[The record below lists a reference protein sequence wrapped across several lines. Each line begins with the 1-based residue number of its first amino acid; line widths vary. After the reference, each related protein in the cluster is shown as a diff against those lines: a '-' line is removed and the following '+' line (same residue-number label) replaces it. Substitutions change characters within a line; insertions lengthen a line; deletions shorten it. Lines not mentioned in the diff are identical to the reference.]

1 MDPIN
6 LITAINLFV
15 SISANWSGAKK
26 GIKTS
31 ITKLVDKPKSYLQKV
46 PPNISALIL
55 IITILGI
62 FDIGSLPQ
70 NIKEKYSYL
79 RIIGLLMFIV
89 FSWVQVLSFRSLKN
103 YYSQDVVILKEHK
116 LISKGI
122 YGFVRHPQYISQ
134 FLSDIGAGLA
144 LMNFLIMPLALFVE
158 LPLFMLRAR
167 LEEKMLADHF
177 GEEFK
182 VYKKKTGFI
191 FPFIG

>member
-31 ITKLVDKPKSYLQKV
+31 LTKLVERPKSYLQKV

-70 NIKEKYSYL
+70 NIKEEYANL
-79 RIIGLLMFIV
+79 RIIGLLMFII
-89 FSWVQVLSFRSLKN
+89 FSWVQVLSFKSLKS

-116 LISKGI
+116 LITKGI

-134 FLSDIGAGLA
+134 ILSDFGAGLA
-144 LMNFLIMPLALFVE
+144 LMNFLIMPLAIFVE
-158 LPLFMLRAR
+158 LPLFMLRAK

-182 VYKKKTGFI
+182 LFKKKSGFI

>member
-31 ITKLVDKPKSYLQKV
+31 ITKLVERPKSYLQKL

-55 IITILGI
+55 VITILGI
-62 FDIGSLPQ
+62 FNIGSLPQ
-70 NIKEKYSYL
+70 NLKEEYSYL
-79 RIIGLLMFIV
+79 RIIGLLMFII
-89 FSWVQVLSFRSLKN
+89 FSWLQVLSFKSLKN
-103 YYSQDVVILKEHK
+103 YYAQDVVILKEHK
-116 LISKGI
+116 LISNGI
-122 YGFVRHPQYISQ
+122 YGVIRHPQYISQ
-134 FLSDIGAGLA
+134 FLSDFGAGLA
-144 LMNFLIMPLALFVE
+144 LMNFLILPLALLVE
-158 LPLFMLRAR
+158 LPLFMMRAN
-167 LEEKMLADHF
+167 LEEKMLANHF

-182 VYKKKTGFI
+182 LYKKRTGFI